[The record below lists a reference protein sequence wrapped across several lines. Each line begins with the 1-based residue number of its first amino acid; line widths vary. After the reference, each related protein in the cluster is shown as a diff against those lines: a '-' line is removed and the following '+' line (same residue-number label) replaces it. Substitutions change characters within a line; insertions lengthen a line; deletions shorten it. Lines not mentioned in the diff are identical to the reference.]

1 MGRVRAPTTQG
12 KVERWHGSIRRE
24 AGLPETAYTEE
35 YLALMERYVRFYNEE
50 RPHWALNLETPWKV
64 FATHAKYAD
73 HAPT

>member
-35 YLALMERYVRFYNEE
+35 YLALMPDFD
-50 RPHWALNLETPWKV
+50 T
-64 FATHAKYAD
+64 YAR
-73 HAPT
+73 